1 MSNISPIDG
10 RYKKS
15 VSELETFFSEQAL
28 MRHRVMVEVEYLL
41 ALIEHKSF
49 QKTRSLSKKTLN
61 SLKGLYVEFSATH
74 FKQIKKIEKKT
85 NHDVNAVVV
94 FVSEKLKKIGRD
106 DLVPFVHFGLTSE
119 DINNISY
126 SLMTQGAVKDVMI
139 PSVKGVLK
147 ELKALSK
154 KTKSLSLLSLTHGQ
168 PATTTTLGKELAVFV
183 SRVEREIA
191 LVKKNKLLAKLSG
204 ATGSYA
210 AHKVAF
216 PDFNWPLFSK
226 RFIKKLGL
234 EQSPIST
241 QIEPGDSLAE
251 LLHSFVRI
259 NNIFSDFS
267 LDMWLYISRNIFVQK
282 NIVGEVGSSTMPHK
296 INPIFFENAEGN
308 LDIANNNFSF
318 LASRITR
325 SRLQRDLSGSTV
337 FRNIGVG
344 FAHSLISYKNL
355 IKGVLRVSPNKA
367 QMKKELDENWSILAE
382 AIQTVLRKSG
392 DASAYDKIK
401 KLTRGKPLTKE
412 SYLQLVNS
420 LNVTEKDRLA
430 LLELTPHTYLGE
442 INKVLEDL

>member
-10 RYKKS
+10 RYKKN
-15 VSELETFFSEQAL
+15 VSELEAFFSEQAL

-41 ALIEHKSF
+41 ALIEHRSF
-49 QKTRSLSKKTLN
+49 QKTRALSKKTLN
-61 SLKGLYVEFSATH
+61 SLKGLYVEFSAAH

-94 FVSEKLKKIGRD
+94 FVSEKLKKLGRG

-126 SLMTQGAVKDVMI
+126 SLMTQGAVEDVMI
-139 PSVKGVLK
+139 PSVKRVLK

-191 LVKKNKLLAKLSG
+191 LIKKMKLLAKLSG

-216 PDFNWPLFSK
+216 PDFNWPLFTK

-241 QIEPGDSLAE
+241 QVEPGDSLAE
-251 LLHSFVRI
+251 LLHSFIRI
-259 NNIFSDFS
+259 NNIYSDFS

-344 FAHSLISYKNL
+344 FAHSLVSYKNL

-420 LNVTEKDRLA
+420 LDVTEKDRVA

-442 INKVLEDL
+442 INKVLENL

>member
-10 RYKKS
+10 RYKKN

-41 ALIEHKSF
+41 ALVKHKSL
-49 QKTRSLSKKTLN
+49 QKTRALSKKTLN
-61 SLKGLYVEFSATH
+61 SLKDLYVEFSATH
-74 FKQIKKIEKKT
+74 FKQIKKIEEKT

-94 FVSEKLKKIGRD
+94 FVSEKLKKIGRG

-126 SLMTQGAVKDVMI
+126 SLMTQGAVENVMI
-139 PSVKGVLK
+139 HSVKGVLK

-191 LVKKNKLLAKLSG
+191 LIKKIKLLAKLSG

-241 QIEPGDSLAE
+241 QVEPGDSLAE
-251 LLHSFVRI
+251 LIHSFVRI

-337 FRNIGVG
+337 LRNIGVG
-344 FAHSLISYKNL
+344 FAHSLVAYKNL

-392 DASAYDKIK
+392 EAFAYDKIK
-401 KLTRGKPLTKE
+401 MLTRGKPLTKE
-412 SYLQLVNS
+412 SYLELVNS
-420 LNVTEKDRLA
+420 LDVAEKDRLI

-442 INKVLEDL
+442 INKVLENL

>member
-191 LVKKNKLLAKLSG
+191 LVKKIKLLAKLSG

>member
-168 PATTTTLGKELAVFV
+168 PATTTTLGKELAIFV

-191 LVKKNKLLAKLSG
+191 LVKKIKLLAKLSG

>member
-1 MSNISPIDG
+1 VSNISPIDG
-10 RYKKS
+10 IYKKN

-41 ALIEHKSF
+41 ALVEHRSF
-49 QKTRSLSKKTLN
+49 QKTRALSKKNLS

-94 FVSEKLKKIGRD
+94 FVSEKLKKIGRG

-126 SLMTQGAVKDVMI
+126 SLMAQGAVEDVMI

-147 ELKALSK
+147 ELRALSK

-191 LVKKNKLLAKLSG
+191 LIKKMKLLAKLSG

-226 RFIKKLGL
+226 KFIKKLGL

-241 QIEPGDSLAE
+241 QVEPGDSLAE

-308 LDIANNNFSF
+308 LDIANNSFSF
-318 LASRITR
+318 LASRIIR

-420 LNVTEKDRLA
+420 LDIAEKDRVA

-442 INKVLEDL
+442 INKVLENL

>member
-1 MSNISPIDG
+1 
-10 RYKKS
+10 
-15 VSELETFFSEQAL
+15 

-139 PSVKGVLK
+139 PSVKSVLK

-168 PATTTTLGKELAVFV
+168 PATTTTLGKELAIFV

-191 LVKKNKLLAKLSG
+191 LVKKIKLLAKLSG

-401 KLTRGKPLTKE
+401 RLTRGRPLTKE
-412 SYLQLVNS
+412 SYLQLVKS

>member
-1 MSNISPIDG
+1 VSNISPIDG
-10 RYKKS
+10 RYKKN

-41 ALIEHKSF
+41 ALIEHRSF
-49 QKTRSLSKKTLN
+49 QKTRALSKKTLN

-94 FVSEKLKKIGRD
+94 FVSEKLKKLGRG

-126 SLMTQGAVKDVMI
+126 SLMTQGAVEDVMI
-139 PSVKGVLK
+139 PSVKRVLK

-191 LVKKNKLLAKLSG
+191 LIKKMKLLAKLSG

-210 AHKVAF
+210 AHRVAF

-344 FAHSLISYKNL
+344 FAHSLVSYKNL

-420 LNVTEKDRLA
+420 LDVAEKDRVA

-442 INKVLEDL
+442 INKVLENL

>member
-10 RYKKS
+10 RYKKN

-41 ALIEHKSF
+41 ALIEHRSF
-49 QKTRSLSKKTLN
+49 QKTRTLSKKTLN

-94 FVSEKLKKIGRD
+94 FVSEKLKKLGRG

-126 SLMTQGAVKDVMI
+126 SLMTQGAVEDVMI
-139 PSVKGVLK
+139 PSIKRVLK

-191 LVKKNKLLAKLSG
+191 LIKKMKLLAKLSG

-226 RFIKKLGL
+226 RFIEKLGL

-344 FAHSLISYKNL
+344 FAHSLVSYKNL

-412 SYLQLVNS
+412 SYLQLVNC
-420 LNVTEKDRLA
+420 LDVAEKDRVA

-442 INKVLEDL
+442 INKVLENL

>member
-139 PSVKGVLK
+139 PSIKGVLK

-191 LVKKNKLLAKLSG
+191 LIKKMKLLAKLSG

>member
-1 MSNISPIDG
+1 VSNISPIDG
-10 RYKKS
+10 RYKKN

-41 ALIEHKSF
+41 ALVEHRSF
-49 QKTRSLSKKTLN
+49 QKTRALSKKTLN

-85 NHDVNAVVV
+85 NHDVNAVVE
-94 FVSEKLKKIGRD
+94 FLSEKLKKFGRG

-126 SLMTQGAVKDVMI
+126 SLMAQGAVDNVMI
-139 PSVKGVLK
+139 PHVKSVLK

-191 LVKKNKLLAKLSG
+191 LIKKMKLLAKLSG

-216 PDFNWPLFSK
+216 PDFNWPLFAK

-308 LDIANNNFSF
+308 LEIANNNFSF

-392 DASAYDKIK
+392 DSSAYDKIK

-420 LNVTEKDRLA
+420 LDVAEKDRVA

-442 INKVLEDL
+442 INKVLENL

>member
-1 MSNISPIDG
+1 VSNISPIDG
-10 RYKKS
+10 RYKKN

-28 MRHRVMVEVEYLL
+28 MRHRVMIEVEYLL
-41 ALIEHKSF
+41 AIVEHKSF
-49 QKTRSLSKKTLN
+49 QKTRTLSKKALN
-61 SLKGLYVEFSATH
+61 SLKGLYVEFSSTH

-126 SLMTQGAVKDVMI
+126 SLMTRGAVDNVMI

-147 ELKALSK
+147 ELRALSK

-191 LVKKNKLLAKLSG
+191 LIKKMKLLAKLSG

-216 PDFNWPLFSK
+216 PDLNWPLFSK

-367 QMKKELDENWSILAE
+367 QMKKELDKNWSILAE

-392 DASAYDKIK
+392 DAYAYDKIK

-420 LNVTEKDRLA
+420 LDVAEKDRVA

-442 INKVLEDL
+442 INKVLENL

>member
-85 NHDVNAVVV
+85 SHDVNAVVV

-168 PATTTTLGKELAVFV
+168 PATTTTLGKELAIFV

-191 LVKKNKLLAKLSG
+191 LVKKIKLLAKLSG

>member
-1 MSNISPIDG
+1 
-10 RYKKS
+10 
-15 VSELETFFSEQAL
+15 

-49 QKTRSLSKKTLN
+49 PKTRSLSKKTLN

-168 PATTTTLGKELAVFV
+168 PATTTTLGKELAIFV

-191 LVKKNKLLAKLSG
+191 LVKKIKLLAKLSG

>member
-10 RYKKS
+10 RYKKN

-41 ALIEHKSF
+41 ALIEHRSF
-49 QKTRSLSKKTLN
+49 QKTRALSKKTLN

-126 SLMTQGAVKDVMI
+126 SLMTQGAVDNVMI
-139 PSVKGVLK
+139 PHVKGVLK

-191 LVKKNKLLAKLSG
+191 LIKKMKLLAKLSG

-355 IKGVLRVSPNKA
+355 IKGVLRVSPNKV

-420 LNVTEKDRLA
+420 LDVAEKDRVA

-442 INKVLEDL
+442 INKVLENL

>member
-191 LVKKNKLLAKLSG
+191 LVKKIKLLAKLSG

-325 SRLQRDLSGSTV
+325 SRLQRDLSSSTV

>member
-10 RYKKS
+10 RYKKN

-126 SLMTQGAVKDVMI
+126 SLMTKGAVDNVMI

-191 LVKKNKLLAKLSG
+191 LIKKMKLLAKLSG

-216 PDFNWPLFSK
+216 PDLNWPLFSK

-420 LNVTEKDRLA
+420 LDVAEKDRVA

-442 INKVLEDL
+442 INKVLENL

>member
-1 MSNISPIDG
+1 VSNISPIDG
-10 RYKKS
+10 RYKKN

-191 LVKKNKLLAKLSG
+191 LVKKIKLLAKLSG

-318 LASRITR
+318 LASRITK

>member
-10 RYKKS
+10 RYKKN

-41 ALIEHKSF
+41 ALVEHRSF
-49 QKTRSLSKKTLN
+49 QKTRALSKKTLN

-94 FVSEKLKKIGRD
+94 FVSEKLKKLGRG

-126 SLMTQGAVKDVMI
+126 SLMAQGAVEDVMI
-139 PSVKGVLK
+139 PSVKRVLK

-191 LVKKNKLLAKLSG
+191 LIKKMKLLAKLSG

-210 AHKVAF
+210 AHRVAF

-241 QIEPGDSLAE
+241 QVEPGDSLAE

-344 FAHSLISYKNL
+344 FAHSLVSYKNL

-420 LNVTEKDRLA
+420 LDVAEKDRVA
-430 LLELTPHTYLGE
+430 LIELTPHTYLGE
-442 INKVLEDL
+442 INKVLENL

>member
-1 MSNISPIDG
+1 
-10 RYKKS
+10 
-15 VSELETFFSEQAL
+15 
-28 MRHRVMVEVEYLL
+28 MVEVEYLL
-41 ALIEHKSF
+41 ALVEHKSF

-74 FKQIKKIEKKT
+74 FKQIKRIEKKT

-191 LVKKNKLLAKLSG
+191 LIKKMKLLAKLSG

-216 PDFNWPLFSK
+216 PDLNWPLFSK

-355 IKGVLRVSPNKA
+355 IKGVLRVSPNRA

-382 AIQTVLRKSG
+382 AVQTVLRKSG

-420 LNVTEKDRLA
+420 LDVAEKDRVA

-442 INKVLEDL
+442 INKVLENL

>member
-1 MSNISPIDG
+1 VSNISPIDG
-10 RYKKS
+10 RYKKN

-49 QKTRSLSKKTLN
+49 QKTRSLNKKTLN

-139 PSVKGVLK
+139 PSVKGILK

-191 LVKKNKLLAKLSG
+191 LVKKIKLLAKLSG

-216 PDFNWPLFSK
+216 PNFNWSLFSK

-318 LASRITR
+318 LASRITK

-420 LNVTEKDRLA
+420 LNVTEKDRFA

>member
-10 RYKKS
+10 RYKKN

-41 ALIEHKSF
+41 ALVEHKSF

-126 SLMTQGAVKDVMI
+126 SLMTRGAVDNVMI

-191 LVKKNKLLAKLSG
+191 LIKKMKLLAKLSG

-216 PDFNWPLFSK
+216 PDLNWPLFSK

-355 IKGVLRVSPNKA
+355 IKGVLRVSPNRA

-382 AIQTVLRKSG
+382 AVQTVLRKSG

-420 LNVTEKDRLA
+420 LDVAEKDRVA

-442 INKVLEDL
+442 INKVLENL

>member
-1 MSNISPIDG
+1 
-10 RYKKS
+10 
-15 VSELETFFSEQAL
+15 
-28 MRHRVMVEVEYLL
+28 MVEVEYLL

-191 LVKKNKLLAKLSG
+191 LVKKIKLLAKLSG

-210 AHKVAF
+210 AHRVAF

>member
-1 MSNISPIDG
+1 
-10 RYKKS
+10 
-15 VSELETFFSEQAL
+15 

-41 ALIEHKSF
+41 TLVEHKSF

-74 FKQIKKIEKKT
+74 FKQIKRIEKKT

-94 FVSEKLKKIGRD
+94 FVSEKLKKIGRG

-126 SLMTQGAVKDVMI
+126 SLMTRSAVDNVMI

-191 LVKKNKLLAKLSG
+191 LIKKMKLLAKLSG

-216 PDFNWPLFSK
+216 PDLNWPLFSK

-267 LDMWLYISRNIFVQK
+267 IDMWLYISRNIFVQK

-318 LASRITR
+318 LASRITK

-420 LNVTEKDRLA
+420 LDVAEKDRVA

-442 INKVLEDL
+442 INKVLENL

>member
-1 MSNISPIDG
+1 
-10 RYKKS
+10 
-15 VSELETFFSEQAL
+15 

-191 LVKKNKLLAKLSG
+191 LVKKIKLLAKLSG

-318 LASRITR
+318 LASRITK

>member
-10 RYKKS
+10 RYKKN
-15 VSELETFFSEQAL
+15 VSELEIFFSEQAL

-41 ALIEHKSF
+41 AIVKHRSF
-49 QKTRSLSKKTLN
+49 QKTRTLSKKDLN
-61 SLKGLYVEFSATH
+61 SLKGLYVEFSSTH

-106 DLVPFVHFGLTSE
+106 DLAPFVHFGLTSE

-126 SLMTQGAVKDVMI
+126 SLMTRGAVDNVMI

-147 ELKALSK
+147 ELKTLSK

-191 LVKKNKLLAKLSG
+191 LIKKIKLLAKLSG

-216 PDFNWPLFSK
+216 PDLNWPLFSK

-267 LDMWLYISRNIFVQK
+267 LDMWLYIGRNIFVQK

-318 LASRITR
+318 LASRITK

-420 LNVTEKDRLA
+420 LDVAEKDRVA

-442 INKVLEDL
+442 INKVLENL

>member
-10 RYKKS
+10 RYKKN

-41 ALIEHKSF
+41 ALVEQKSF
-49 QKTRSLSKKTLN
+49 QKTRTLSKKAFN
-61 SLKGLYVEFSATH
+61 SLKGLYVEFSSTH
-74 FKQIKKIEKKT
+74 FKEIKKIEKKT

-126 SLMTQGAVKDVMI
+126 SLMTRGAVDNVMI

-147 ELKALSK
+147 ELKTLSK

-191 LVKKNKLLAKLSG
+191 LIKKMKLLAKLSG

-210 AHKVAF
+210 AHKAAF
-216 PDFNWPLFSK
+216 PNFNWPLFSK

-355 IKGVLRVSPNKA
+355 IKGVLRVSPNKV

-412 SYLQLVNS
+412 SYFQLVNS
-420 LNVTEKDRLA
+420 LDVTEKDRAA

-442 INKVLEDL
+442 INKVLENL

>member
-1 MSNISPIDG
+1 MSKISPIDG

-139 PSVKGVLK
+139 PSVKSVLK

-191 LVKKNKLLAKLSG
+191 LVKKIKLLAKLSG

>member
-1 MSNISPIDG
+1 VSNVSPVDG
-10 RYKKS
+10 RYKKN

-191 LVKKNKLLAKLSG
+191 LVKKIKLLAKLSG

-420 LNVTEKDRLA
+420 LNVAEKDRLA

>member
-10 RYKKS
+10 RYKKN

-41 ALIEHKSF
+41 ALIEHRSF
-49 QKTRSLSKKTLN
+49 QKTRPLSKKTLN

-94 FVSEKLKKIGRD
+94 FVSEKLKKLGRG

-126 SLMTQGAVKDVMI
+126 SLMTQGAVEDVMI
-139 PSVKGVLK
+139 PSVKRVLK

-191 LVKKNKLLAKLSG
+191 LIKKMKLLAKLSG

-210 AHKVAF
+210 AHRVAF

-344 FAHSLISYKNL
+344 FAHSLVSYKNL
-355 IKGVLRVSPNKA
+355 IKGVLRVSPNKT

-420 LNVTEKDRLA
+420 LDVAEKDRVA

-442 INKVLEDL
+442 INKILENL

>member
-1 MSNISPIDG
+1 
-10 RYKKS
+10 
-15 VSELETFFSEQAL
+15 

-41 ALIEHKSF
+41 ALVEHKSF
-49 QKTRSLSKKTLN
+49 QKTRTLSKKAFN
-61 SLKGLYVEFSATH
+61 SLKGLYVEFSSTH
-74 FKQIKKIEKKT
+74 FKEIKKIEKKT

-119 DINNISY
+119 DVNNISY
-126 SLMTQGAVKDVMI
+126 SLMTRGAVDNVMI
-139 PSVKGVLK
+139 PSAKGVLK
-147 ELKALSK
+147 ELKTLSK

-191 LVKKNKLLAKLSG
+191 LIKKMKLLAKLSG

-216 PDFNWPLFSK
+216 PDLNWPLFSK

-318 LASRITR
+318 LVSRITR
-325 SRLQRDLSGSTV
+325 SRLQRDLSVSTV

-355 IKGVLRVSPNKA
+355 IKGVLRVSPNRA

-382 AIQTVLRKSG
+382 AVQTVLRKSG

-420 LNVTEKDRLA
+420 LDVAEKDRVA

-442 INKVLEDL
+442 INKVLENL

>member
-1 MSNISPIDG
+1 VSNISPIDG
-10 RYKKS
+10 RYKKN
-15 VSELETFFSEQAL
+15 VSELEAFFSEQAL

-41 ALIEHKSF
+41 ALVEHKSF

-61 SLKGLYVEFSATH
+61 SLKGLYIEFSATH

-126 SLMTQGAVKDVMI
+126 SLMTRGAVDNVMI

-147 ELKALSK
+147 ELKTLSK

-183 SRVEREIA
+183 SRVEREIT
-191 LVKKNKLLAKLSG
+191 LIKKMKLLAKLSG

-210 AHKVAF
+210 AHKAAF
-216 PDFNWPLFSK
+216 PNFNWPLFSK

-412 SYLQLVNS
+412 SYFQLVNS
-420 LNVTEKDRLA
+420 LDVAEKDRAA

-442 INKVLEDL
+442 INKVLENL